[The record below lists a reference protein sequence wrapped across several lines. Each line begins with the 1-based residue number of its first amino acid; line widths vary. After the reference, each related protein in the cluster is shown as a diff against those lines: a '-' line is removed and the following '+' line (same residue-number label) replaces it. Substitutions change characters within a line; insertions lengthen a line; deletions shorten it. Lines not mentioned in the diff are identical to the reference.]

1 VNKIK
6 ISKKKIGLRTLIL
19 LGLFFC
25 RTLSFSQ
32 SIKDKKVSDLDLYDD
47 LTVLESMGLNRV
59 DVEFMKYI
67 TANENKNFTVANYQ
81 RNIKKYRQMPDYKLI
96 KNMWLDHSPKSVESP
111 FPDSFSVQYKYE
123 DGLKISA
130 HKNKDVLIIF
140 AAHGSVNSH
149 HLQNAIFHNAFNN
162 VHKKYIIIWLYV
174 DTPQSDEANKNF
186 DIEMSIYKSNVQ
198 PYSVLLKNGKITNTY
213 EGFSTL
219 DLNRYRIFLKI

>member
-1 VNKIK
+1 MHKIK
-6 ISKKKIGLRTLIL
+6 IYKKKVGLTAFTIL
-19 LGLFFC
+19 CLFFC
-25 RTLSFSQ
+25 RTLSFGQ
-32 SIKDKKVSDLDLYDD
+32 SIKDKKVSDLDLYND

-81 RNIKKYRQMPDYKLI
+81 RNINKYRQMPDYKLI
-96 KNMWLDHSPKSVESP
+96 KNMWLDRSLKSVESP
-111 FPDSFSVQYKYE
+111 FPDSLSIQYKYE
-123 DGLKISA
+123 DGLKIST

-149 HLQNAIFHNAFNN
+149 HLQNAIFHNAFHN

-174 DTPQSDEANKNF
+174 DTPQSEEASKNF
-186 DIEMSIYKSNVQ
+186 DIEMSIYKSNIQ

-219 DLNRYRIFLKI
+219 DLNRYRNFLKI